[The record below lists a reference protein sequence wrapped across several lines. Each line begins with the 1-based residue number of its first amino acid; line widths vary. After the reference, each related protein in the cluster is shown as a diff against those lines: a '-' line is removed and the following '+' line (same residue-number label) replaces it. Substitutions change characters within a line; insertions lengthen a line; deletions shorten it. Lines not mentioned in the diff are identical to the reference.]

1 MHERCANCD
10 LQFERSPGDTWGFWV
25 IGDRIFIAAIV
36 AAIFL
41 GYRPTSRFEQ
51 ALLAAAAIA
60 ALIWTMPHRQ
70 GVCVALDYL
79 LQQRLARI
87 LHESCDGAVV
97 SACVP
102 VWSKVEGRRA

>member
-1 MHERCANCD
+1 MMREHCANCD

-36 AAIFL
+36 AGIFL
-41 GYRPTSRFEQ
+41 GYRPTSRIEQ

-70 GVCVALDYL
+70 GICVALDYI
-79 LQQRLARI
+79 LQTWTG
-87 LHESCDGAVV
+87 HEHPDN
-97 SACVP
+97 
-102 VWSKVEGRRA
+102 K